1 MPKKIFYCVDFHCPA
16 GGMLGYDGGAGGR
29 LGGRRRPGGYLRE
42 SDVGNTIGQQ
52 LLDAINSSEIA
63 KNGIYIAYPGR
74 RTAFTFTVDSFD
86 SGVLTLTGVVNGNK
100 KIQDFLRELRSV
112 GVGRI
117 SDITRIVTT
126 DDKTV
131 DGAWECSKINP
142 PNSMGNIFIE
152 MKKIPDNTDYK
163 SEFGDLLRESD
174 NGTPVSDI
182 LVAYKELPEG
192 LKKDVEQ
199 IATSPD
205 GVMAVKHKDG
215 KFTVVEGGKPVM
227 ERVSADEVRK
237 SGKLGKKQVTVM
249 TKDELSKMLSECD
262 DADPEQMMK
271 EFVEKKRKCGVKED
285 EYRRP
290 KNQPH
295 NLHQVDEG
303 EDVDEDEDVEED
315 EYRRPK
321 NQPHNLHSIDE
332 SDAWVVDI
340 DADGQ
345 DDVQFIVYASSEEDA
360 RKEAE
365 NEIKSH
371 KLKNAKVKNIRPK
384 DEKSKD
390 DNDIEDA
397 EDVFDEDESQ
407 FELNESMVRFCDRL
421 IRG

>member
-16 GGMLGYDGGAGGR
+16 GGTLGYDGGAGGR

-42 SDVGNTIGQQ
+42 SDGEKAIGRQ

-63 KNGIYIAYPGR
+63 KNGIYVVYPGR

-86 SGVLTLTGVVNGNK
+86 SGVLTLTNVVNSNK

-117 SDITRIVTT
+117 SDIIRIVTA

-131 DGAWECSKINP
+131 DGVWECSKINP

-163 SEFGDLLRESD
+163 SEFSDLLRESD

-192 LKKDVEQ
+192 LKKDAEQ

-215 KFTVVEGGKPVM
+215 KFTVVEDGKPVM
-227 ERVSADEVRK
+227 ERVSADEVKK
-237 SGKLGKKQVTVM
+237 SGKLGKKQVTVV

-271 EFVEKKRKCGVKED
+271 EFVEKKRKCGV
-285 EYRRP
+285 
-290 KNQPH
+290 
-295 NLHQVDEG
+295 
-303 EDVDEDEDVEED
+303 EED

-321 NQPHNLHSIDE
+321 NQPHNLHR
-332 SDAWVVDI
+332 V
-340 DADGQ
+340 
-345 DDVQFIVYASSEEDA
+345 
-360 RKEAE
+360 
-365 NEIKSH
+365 
-371 KLKNAKVKNIRPK
+371 
-384 DEKSKD
+384 
-390 DNDIEDA
+390 
-397 EDVFDEDESQ
+397 DEDEDKDKIKIIGEISKT
-407 FELNESMVRFCDRL
+407 ELAGWTGSKFAVAFGGYSLQDFKRDIDSFPGAAVQALTDKPVRYC
-421 IRG
+421 